1 MRQTRNKIFET
12 NSSSSHSIS
21 LTNVSSDILNFEQLY
36 SYIDQADNYI
46 HIEFGEFGW
55 GYDEYV
61 DAYTKLQYLLTM
73 IMEIHCNELDT
84 FDDFYNLDEFI
95 LVESI
100 VTEHTK
106 RCKGICIDNDGFERN
121 SYESEDADGNPVTKY
136 WNSFDGYIDHQ
147 SCEYSSLAEFL
158 ENWDTNIE
166 DFIFNENV
174 MLVIDN
180 DNH

>member
-1 MRQTRNKIFET
+1 MIQTRNKIFET
-12 NSSSSHSIS
+12 NSSSSHSVTINGIKNEYNYKDLES
-21 LTNVSSDILNFEQLY
+21 MVDP
-36 SYIDQADNYI
+36 ADHYI
-46 HIEFGEFGW
+46 HIEFGKFGW

-61 DAYTKLQYLLTM
+61 YPYTKLQYILTM
-73 IMEIHCNELDT
+73 IMEIRGNELDT

-100 VTEHTK
+100 VTEHTEG
-106 RCKGICIDNDGFERN
+106 CKGICIANDGFERN
-121 SYESEDADGNPVTKY
+121 SYESEDEDGNPVTKY
-136 WNSFDGYIDHQ
+136 WNSFNGYIDHQ

-158 ENWDTNIE
+158 ESWDTNIE